1 MILKTTMIIIAFIIA
16 ILFFVDSKKEYGKM
30 EYFSAIIDLCFMV
43 FFAICGFMLL
53 FDLVN

>member
-43 FFAICGFMLL
+43 FFVICGFLLL